1 MRVDAVGEYQ
11 AVALPLRGGGV
22 GAGAGVT
29 ALGGGDTAHLQH
41 LQHRLERCAHR
52 PVRDRLDSARRQLR
66 RGGLHRTEG
75 LGAEAIWIRSRE
87 RFSFS
92 ARNGGQSGFLHC

>member
-11 AVALPLRGGGV
+11 AVALPLRGDGVGV
-22 GAGAGVT
+22 GAGVN

-41 LQHRLERCAHR
+41 LENRLERCGHR

-66 RGGLHRTEG
+66 RGLHRTAG
-75 LGAEAIWIRSRE
+75 PAAEAICWIRNR
-87 RFSFS
+87 
-92 ARNGGQSGFLHC
+92 SGFLFRSKWWA